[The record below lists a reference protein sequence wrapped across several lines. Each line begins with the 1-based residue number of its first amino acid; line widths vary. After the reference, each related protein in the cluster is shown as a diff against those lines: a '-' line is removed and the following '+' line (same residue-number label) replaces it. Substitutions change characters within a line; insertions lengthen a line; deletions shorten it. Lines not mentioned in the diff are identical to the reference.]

1 MRVPLSWLREY
12 VELPAAV
19 TGREVAEQ
27 LIRAG
32 LEVETVEESDLTGP
46 LVVGK
51 VLTYENEPQ
60 KNGKT
65 IRWCSLDIGAAEPQW
80 VVCGAHNFEVG
91 DLVVVVLPGAVLPGG
106 FAIAARKTYGH
117 VSNGMICSSSEL
129 GLGDDGTHGIV
140 VLEPD
145 EGQPGDDAIEL
156 LALRDDVL
164 DIAVTPDRGYCLSI
178 RGVAR
183 EVATAYGVP
192 LSDPADL
199 ALTGSGVDGY
209 PVRVDDAD
217 ACSVFVTR
225 TVTGIDPA
233 ATSPRWMQKR
243 LLASGM
249 RPISIAVDITNY
261 VMLELGNPI
270 HGYDK
275 NLLSG
280 EIVVRRAQQGEK
292 LVTLDDQTREL
303 DAEDLL
309 ITDASGPIGLAG
321 VMGGATTELSATT
334 RDVVIEAAHFDAIV
348 IARTSRRHKLSTEG
362 SKRWEREV
370 DPNLPRYAAQRVA
383 DLLTE
388 HAGGT
393 TLPDETV
400 IDTHPKP
407 APVNL
412 RADHPARVAGAPITI
427 EETVRHLESV
437 GCTVEAAAA
446 DAVAAPLAAGVHAPA
461 LVITA
466 GTPSDAGAPAD
477 AGEGVGE
484 AARGGVGGAAA
495 PASGATGA
503 RGGDALAPSTAVG
516 AGGVVGGGVVAGDD
530 LLTVTPPSW
539 RPDLVDPND
548 FAEEVIRLF
557 GYDNVP
563 SVLPAAAG
571 GQGLTVAQKRRR
583 RVATAL
589 VGAGL
594 TEVVSYPFAGPADFD
609 ALGLPAD
616 DSRRTTVQL
625 VNPISDE
632 EPSMQTT
639 LLATLLRTAERNV
652 GRGASDLAIFQTGL
666 VFLPKAET
674 KPAPLPSVAQ
684 RPSDAEI
691 QALYDALPDQPL
703 HVGVV
708 LTGALT
714 PTGWWGKGSPA
725 GWADA
730 VQVARLIASAVGVE
744 PVVRN
749 AEYAP
754 WHPGR
759 CAEFSIDGTVIG
771 HAGELHPKVCQ
782 AFGLPARSS
791 AVELNLGVLIDAA
804 PESISARP
812 FSSYPVAKEDVALIV
827 PAEVSSAEVQAA
839 LTEGAGELL
848 EAVRL
853 FDVYTGEQIGE
864 GKKSLAFAL
873 RFRAPDRT
881 LKENEVAGARQAAV
895 QVAVDRFGAVQRVG

>member
-12 VELPAAV
+12 VDLPADV
-19 TGREVAEQ
+19 TGRQVAEQ

-65 IRWCSLDIGAAEPQW
+65 IRWCSLDIGKDDPQW

-106 FAIAARKTYGH
+106 FAISARKTYGH
-117 VSNGMICSSSEL
+117 VSNGMICSSAEL
-129 GLGDDGTHGIV
+129 GLGDDGMHGIV
-140 VLEPD
+140 VLEPG
-145 EGQPGDDAIEL
+145 EGTPGDDAIEL

-183 EVATAYGVP
+183 EAATAYGVP
-192 LSDPADL
+192 LKDPA
-199 ALTGSGVDGY
+199 ALPLNGSGSGGY
-209 PVRVDDAD
+209 PVRVDDAE

-225 TVTGIDPA
+225 TVTGIDA
-233 ATSPRWMQKR
+233 KALSPRWMQKR

-249 RPISIAVDITNY
+249 RPISIGVDVTNY
-261 VMLELGNPI
+261 VMLELGQPI
-270 HGYDK
+270 HGYDQAR
-275 NLLSG
+275 LSG
-280 EIVVRRAQQGEK
+280 DIVVRRANAGEK
-292 LVTLDDQTREL
+292 LMTLDDQTREL

-309 ITDASGPIGLAG
+309 ITDDSGPIGVAG
-321 VMGGATTELSATT
+321 VMGGASTEISDATT
-334 RDVVIEAAHFDAIV
+334 DVVIEAAHFDPIV
-348 IARTSRRHKLSTEG
+348 IARASRRHKLSSEA
-362 SKRWEREV
+362 SRRFEREV

-383 DLLTE
+383 DLLAE
-388 HAGGT
+388 YAGGT
-393 TLPDETV
+393 ILPDETV
-400 IDTHPKP
+400 VDTHPKP
-407 APVNL
+407 SPVTI
-412 RADHPARVAGAPITI
+412 RADHAARVAGAVITLD
-427 EETVRHLESV
+427 ETVRHLISV
-437 GCTVEAAAA
+437 GCSVEAAAA
-446 DAVAAPLAAGVHAPA
+446 DAVAAPLAAGAHAPA
-461 LVITA
+461 LAEV
-466 GTPSDAGAPAD
+466 
-477 AGEGVGE
+477 
-484 AARGGVGGAAA
+484 
-495 PASGATGA
+495 GATTVGSTHVEGA
-503 RGGDALAPSTAVG
+503 
-516 AGGVVGGGVVAGDD
+516 D

-539 RPDLVDPND
+539 RPDLRDPND
-548 FAEEVIRLF
+548 FAEEAIRLF
-557 GYDNVP
+557 GFDNVP
-563 SVLPAAAG
+563 SILPAAPG
-571 GQGLTVAQKRRR
+571 GQGLTVSQRRRR

-594 TEVVSYPFAGPADFD
+594 TEVVSYPFTGGADFD
-609 ALGLPAD
+609 AMGLPAD
-616 DSRRTTVQL
+616 DSRRTTVKL

-652 GRGASDLAIFQTGL
+652 GRGANDLAIFQTGL

-674 KPAPLPSVAQ
+674 KPAPLPSVAH
-684 RPSDAEI
+684 RPSDAEV
-691 QALYDALPDQPL
+691 QSLYDALPDQPL

-708 LTGALT
+708 LTGALA
-714 PTGWWGKGSPA
+714 PTGWWGKGRPA

-730 VQVARLIASAVGVE
+730 VQIARLIASVVGVE
-744 PVVRN
+744 PVVKN
-749 AEYAP
+749 VELAP

-759 CAEFSIDGTVIG
+759 CAEFSVDGTVIG

-791 AVELNLGVLIDAA
+791 AVELDLDALIAA
-804 PESISARP
+804 GPESISAHP

-827 PAEVSSAEVQAA
+827 PAEVAAADVQAA
-839 LTEGAGELL
+839 LAEGAGELL
-848 EAVRL
+848 ESVRL

-881 LKENEVAGARQAAV
+881 LKENEVADARQAAV
-895 QVAVDRFGAVQRVG
+895 QVTVDRFGAVQRVG

>member
-12 VELPAAV
+12 VDLPADV
-19 TGREVAEQ
+19 TGRQVAEQ

-65 IRWCSLDIGAAEPQW
+65 IRWCSLDIGKDEPQW

-106 FAIAARKTYGH
+106 FAISARKTYGH
-117 VSNGMICSSSEL
+117 VSNGMICSSAEL

-140 VLEPD
+140 VLEPG
-145 EGQPGDDAIEL
+145 EAEPGDDAIEL

-183 EVATAYGVP
+183 EAATAYGVP
-192 LSDPADL
+192 LKDPAEL
-199 ALTGSGVDGY
+199 PLTGAGSGGY
-209 PVRVDDAD
+209 PVRVDDAP

-225 TVTGIDPA
+225 TVTGIDPKA
-233 ATSPRWMQKR
+233 LSPRWMQKR

-249 RPISIAVDITNY
+249 RPISIGVDVTNY
-261 VMLELGNPI
+261 VMLELGQPI

-275 NLLSG
+275 ARLSG
-280 EIVVRRAQQGEK
+280 AIVVRRANAGEK
-292 LVTLDDQTREL
+292 LMTLDDQTREL

-309 ITDASGPIGLAG
+309 ITDDSGPIGVAG
-321 VMGGATTELSATT
+321 VMGGASTEISDTTT
-334 RDVVIEAAHFDAIV
+334 DVVIEAAHFDPIV
-348 IARTSRRHKLSTEG
+348 IARASRRHKLSSEA
-362 SKRWEREV
+362 SRRFERGA
-370 DPNLPRYAAQRVA
+370 DPALPRYAAQRVA
-383 DLLTE
+383 DLLAE
-388 HAGGT
+388 YAGGT
-393 TLPDETV
+393 VLPDETV
-400 IDTHPKP
+400 IDTHPTP
-407 APVNL
+407 EPVTL
-412 RADHPARVAGAPITI
+412 RADHAARVAGAPVTI
-427 EETVRHLESV
+427 EDTLQHLRSV
-437 GCTVEAAAA
+437 GCTVEPAAS
-446 DAVAAPLAAGVHAPA
+446 DAKPAPLAAGVHAPA
-461 LVITA
+461 LVVD
-466 GTPSDAGAPAD
+466 PSA
-477 AGEGVGE
+477 E
-484 AARGGVGGAAA
+484 
-495 PASGATGA
+495 
-503 RGGDALAPSTAVG
+503 L
-516 AGGVVGGGVVAGDD
+516 AGDD

-539 RPDLVDPND
+539 RPDLHDPND

-563 SVLPAAAG
+563 SILPAAPG

-583 RVATAL
+583 KVATAL

-594 TEVVSYPFAGPADFD
+594 TEVVSYPFTGAADFD
-609 ALGLPAD
+609 AMGIPAD
-616 DSRRTTVQL
+616 DARRTTVKL
-625 VNPISDE
+625 VNPLSDE

-652 GRGASDLAIFQTGL
+652 GRGANDLAIFQTGL
-666 VFLPKAET
+666 VFVPKAET

-684 RPSDAEI
+684 RPSDAEV
-691 QALYDALPDQPL
+691 QSLYDALPDQPL

-714 PTGWWGKGSPA
+714 PTGWWGKGRPA

-730 VQVARLIASAVGVE
+730 VQVARLIAQAVGVE
-744 PVVRN
+744 LDVKN
-749 AEYAP
+749 AELAP

-759 CAEFSIDGTVIG
+759 CAEFSVADKVVG

-782 AFGLPARSS
+782 AFGLPTRSS
-791 AVELNLGVLIDAA
+791 AVELDLDALIAA
-804 PESISARP
+804 GPESIAAHP

-827 PAEVSSAEVQAA
+827 PAEVSAADVQAA
-839 LTEGAGELL
+839 LVEGAGELL
-848 EAVRL
+848 EGVRL

-881 LKENEVAGARQAAV
+881 LKENEVADARQAAV
-895 QVAVDRFGAVQRVG
+895 QVTVDRFGAVQRVG

>member
-12 VELPAAV
+12 VDLPAGV
-19 TGREVAEQ
+19 TGRGVAEK

-51 VLTYENEPQ
+51 VLTFEDEPQ

-65 IRWCSLDIGAAEPQW
+65 IRWCSLDIGKDEPQW
-80 VVCGAHNFEVG
+80 VVCGANNFAVG

-106 FAIAARKTYGH
+106 FAISARKTYGH

-129 GLGDDGTHGIV
+129 GLGDDGSHGIV
-140 VLEPD
+140 VLEPG
-145 EGQPGDDAIEL
+145 EAKPGDDAIEL
-156 LALRDDVL
+156 LALQDDVL

-183 EVATAYGVP
+183 EAATAYGVP
-192 LSDPADL
+192 LKDPAE
-199 ALTGSGVDGY
+199 LTVDGDAKGGY
-209 PVRVDDAD
+209 PVRIEDEHGCD
-217 ACSVFVTR
+217 VFVTR
-225 TVTGIDPA
+225 TVTGIDPD
-233 ATSPRWMQKR
+233 TPSPRWLQKR

-249 RPISIAVDITNY
+249 RPISVAVDITNY

-280 EIVVRRAQQGEK
+280 EIVVRRAQLGEK

-303 DAEDLL
+303 DPEDVL
-309 ITDASGPIGLAG
+309 ITDGSGPIGLAG
-321 VMGGATTELSATT
+321 VMGGATTELSPTT
-334 RDVVIEAAHFDAIV
+334 RDVVIEAAHFDPIA

-362 SKRWEREV
+362 SKRWERTV
-370 DPNLPRYAAQRVA
+370 DPSLPRFAAQRVA
-383 DLLTE
+383 NLLRDL
-388 HAGGT
+388 AGGT
-393 TLPDETV
+393 IEPAETYVDVHQLPE
-400 IDTHPKP
+400 
-407 APVNL
+407 PVTF
-412 RADHPARVAGAPITI
+412 RADHAARVAGAPITI

-437 GCTVEAAAA
+437 GCKVVPAEPWARP
-446 DAVAAPLAAGVHAPA
+446 APLAAGVHAPA
-461 LVITA
+461 LVVE
-466 GTPSDAGAPAD
+466 S
-477 AGEGVGE
+477 
-484 AARGGVGGAAA
+484 RH
-495 PASGATGA
+495 GATGA
-503 RGGDALAPSTAVG
+503 DAVLGGEHATHGVAAL
-516 AGGVVGGGVVAGDD
+516 AGDD

-539 RPDLVDPND
+539 RPDLRDPND

-563 SVLPAAAG
+563 SVLPPAPG
-571 GQGLTVAQKRRR
+571 GQGLTVSQRRRR

-594 TEVVSYPFAGPADFD
+594 TEVVSYPFTGEADFD
-609 ALGLPAD
+609 AMGLPAD
-616 DSRRTTVQL
+616 DARRTTVKL
-625 VNPISDE
+625 VNPLSDE

-652 GRGASDLAIFQTGL
+652 GRGNTDLAIFQTGL
-666 VFLPKAET
+666 VFLPKTES

-691 QALYDALPDQPL
+691 QSLYDALPDQPL
-703 HVGVV
+703 HLGAV
-708 LTGALT
+708 LTGART
-714 PTGWWGKGSPA
+714 PTGWWGKGQPA
-725 GWADA
+725 AWSDA
-730 VQVARLIASAVGVE
+730 VQIARTVANAVGVE
-744 PVVRN
+744 PVLRN
-749 AEYAP
+749 TELAP

-759 CAEFSIDGTVIG
+759 CAEFTVNGKVVG

-782 AFGLPARSS
+782 AFGLPARSG
-791 AVELNLGVLIDAA
+791 AVELNLDALMAAA
-804 PESISARP
+804 PSSITAEP

-827 PAEVSSAEVQAA
+827 PAEVAAAEVEAA
-839 LTEGAGELL
+839 LVEGAGELL
-848 EAVRL
+848 ESIRL
-853 FDVYTGEQIGE
+853 FDLYTGEQIGE

-881 LKENEVAGARQAAV
+881 LKENEVADVRQAAV

>member
-12 VELPAAV
+12 VDLPGDV
-19 TGREVAEQ
+19 TGRQVAEQ

-51 VLTYENEPQ
+51 VLTYEDEPQ

-65 IRWCSLDIGAAEPQW
+65 IRWCSLDIGKDEPQW

-117 VSNGMICSSSEL
+117 VSNGMICSSAEL

-140 VLEPD
+140 VLEPG
-145 EGQPGDDAIEL
+145 EATPGDDAIEL

-183 EVATAYGVP
+183 EAATAYGVP
-192 LSDPADL
+192 LKDPADL
-199 ALTGSGVDGY
+199 PLNGSGEGGY
-209 PVRVDDAD
+209 PVRVDDAK

-225 TVTGIDPA
+225 TVTGIDA
-233 ATSPRWMQKR
+233 KSLSPRWMQQR

-249 RPISIAVDITNY
+249 RPISIGVDVTNY
-261 VMLELGNPI
+261 VMLELGQPI

-275 NLLSG
+275 ARLSG
-280 EIVVRRAQQGEK
+280 EIVVRRANAGEK
-292 LVTLDDQTREL
+292 LMTLDDQTREL

-309 ITDASGPIGLAG
+309 ITDDSGPIGIAG
-321 VMGGATTELSATT
+321 VMGGASTEISEATT
-334 RDVVIEAAHFDAIV
+334 DVVIEAAHFDPIV
-348 IARTSRRHKLSTEG
+348 IARASRRHKLSSEA
-362 SKRWEREV
+362 SRRFEREV

-383 DLLTE
+383 DLLAE
-388 HAGGT
+388 YAGGT
-393 TLPDETV
+393 ILAEETV
-400 IDTHPKP
+400 VDTHPQP
-407 APVNL
+407 SPVTL
-412 RADHPARVAGAPITI
+412 RADHAARVAGAPITL

-437 GCTVEAAAA
+437 GCTIEVAAA
-446 DAVAAPLAAGVHAPA
+446 DAVAAPLAAGAHAPA
-461 LVITA
+461 LA
-466 GTPSDAGAPAD
+466 EAGATT
-477 AGEGVGE
+477 V
-484 AARGGVGGAAA
+484 
-495 PASGATGA
+495 AST
-503 RGGDALAPSTAVG
+503 RIE
-516 AGGVVGGGVVAGDD
+516 GDD

-539 RPDLVDPND
+539 RPDLRDPND

-563 SVLPAAAG
+563 SILPPAPG
-571 GQGLTVAQKRRR
+571 GQGLTVSQKRRR
-583 RVATAL
+583 KVATAL

-594 TEVVSYPFAGPADFD
+594 TEVVSYPFTGAADFD
-609 ALGLPAD
+609 AMGIPAD
-616 DSRRTTVQL
+616 DSRRTTVKL
-625 VNPISDE
+625 VNPLSDE

-652 GRGASDLAIFQTGL
+652 GRGANDLAIFQTGL
-666 VFLPKAET
+666 VFHPKQET
-674 KPAPLPSVAQ
+674 KPAPLPSVEH
-684 RPSDAEI
+684 RPSDAEV
-691 QALYDALPDQPL
+691 QSLYDALPDQPL

-708 LTGALT
+708 LTGSLT
-714 PTGWWGKGSPA
+714 PTGWWGKGRPA

-730 VQVARLIASAVGVE
+730 VQIARLIASAVGVE
-744 PVVRN
+744 PVVKN
-749 AEYAP
+749 AELAP

-759 CAEFSIDGTVIG
+759 CAELSVDGKVVG

-791 AVELNLGVLIDAA
+791 AAELDLEALIAA
-804 PESISARP
+804 GPESVTAHP

-827 PAEVSSAEVQAA
+827 PAEVAAADVQVA
-839 LTEGAGELL
+839 LAEGAGELL
-848 EAVRL
+848 ESVRL
-853 FDVYTGEQIGE
+853 FDVYTGEQIGA

-881 LKENEVAGARQAAV
+881 LKENEVADARQAAV
-895 QVAVDRFGAVQRVG
+895 QVTVDRFGAVQRVG

>member
-12 VELPAAV
+12 VDLPGDV
-19 TGREVAEQ
+19 TGRQVAEQ

-51 VLTYENEPQ
+51 VLTYEDEPQ

-65 IRWCSLDIGAAEPQW
+65 IRWCSLDIGKDEPQW

-117 VSNGMICSSSEL
+117 VSNGMICSSAEL

-140 VLEPD
+140 VLEPG
-145 EGQPGDDAIEL
+145 EATPGDDAIEL

-183 EVATAYGVP
+183 EAATAYGVP
-192 LSDPADL
+192 LKDPADL
-199 ALTGSGVDGY
+199 PLNGSGEGGY
-209 PVRVDDAD
+209 PVRVDDAK

-225 TVTGIDPA
+225 TVTGIDA
-233 ATSPRWMQKR
+233 KSLSPRWMQQR

-249 RPISIAVDITNY
+249 RPISIGVDVTNY
-261 VMLELGNPI
+261 VMLELGQPI

-275 NLLSG
+275 ARLSG
-280 EIVVRRAQQGEK
+280 EIVVRRANAGEK
-292 LVTLDDQTREL
+292 LMTLDDQTREL

-309 ITDASGPIGLAG
+309 ITDDSGPIGIAG
-321 VMGGATTELSATT
+321 VMGGASTEISAATT
-334 RDVVIEAAHFDAIV
+334 DVVIEAAHFDPIV
-348 IARTSRRHKLSTEG
+348 IARASRRHKLSSEA
-362 SKRWEREV
+362 SRRFEREV

-383 DLLTE
+383 DLLAE
-388 HAGGT
+388 YAGGT
-393 TLPDETV
+393 ILAEETV
-400 IDTHPKP
+400 VDTHPQP
-407 APVNL
+407 SPVTL
-412 RADHPARVAGAPITI
+412 RADHAARVAGAPITL

-437 GCTVEAAAA
+437 GCTIEVAAA
-446 DAVAAPLAAGVHAPA
+446 DAVAAPLAAGAHAPA
-461 LVITA
+461 LAEA
-466 GTPSDAGAPAD
+466 GTTT
-477 AGEGVGE
+477 V
-484 AARGGVGGAAA
+484 
-495 PASGATGA
+495 AST
-503 RGGDALAPSTAVG
+503 RIE
-516 AGGVVGGGVVAGDD
+516 GDD

-539 RPDLVDPND
+539 RPDLRDPND

-563 SVLPAAAG
+563 SILPPAPG
-571 GQGLTVAQKRRR
+571 GQGLTVSQKRRR
-583 RVATAL
+583 KVATAL

-594 TEVVSYPFAGPADFD
+594 TEVVSYPFTGAADFD
-609 ALGLPAD
+609 AMGIPAD
-616 DSRRTTVQL
+616 DSRRTTVKL
-625 VNPISDE
+625 VNPLSDE

-652 GRGASDLAIFQTGL
+652 GRGANDLAIFQTGL
-666 VFLPKAET
+666 VFHPKQET
-674 KPAPLPSVAQ
+674 KPAPLPSVEH
-684 RPSDAEI
+684 RPSDAEV
-691 QALYDALPDQPL
+691 QSLYDALPDQPL

-708 LTGALT
+708 LTGSLT
-714 PTGWWGKGSPA
+714 PTGWWGKGRPA

-730 VQVARLIASAVGVE
+730 VQIARLIASAVGVE
-744 PVVRN
+744 PVVKN
-749 AEYAP
+749 AELAP

-759 CAEFSIDGTVIG
+759 CAELSVDGKVVG

-791 AVELNLGVLIDAA
+791 AAELDLEALIAA
-804 PESISARP
+804 GPESVTAHP

-827 PAEVSSAEVQAA
+827 PAEVAAADVQVA
-839 LTEGAGELL
+839 LAEGAGELL
-848 EAVRL
+848 ESVRL
-853 FDVYTGEQIGE
+853 FDVYTGEQIGA

-881 LKENEVAGARQAAV
+881 LKENEVADARQAAV
-895 QVAVDRFGAVQRVG
+895 QVTVDRFGAVQRVG

>member
-140 VLEPD
+140 VLEPG

-192 LSDPADL
+192 LSDPAGL
-199 ALTGSGVDGY
+199 TPTGSGVDGY

-466 GTPSDAGAPAD
+466 GAPAD
-477 AGEGVGE
+477 A
-484 AARGGVGGAAA
+484 R
-495 PASGATGA
+495 
-503 RGGDALAPSTAVG
+503 
-516 AGGVVGGGVVAGDD
+516 GVVGGGVVAGDD

-571 GQGLTVAQKRRR
+571 GQGLTIAQKRRR

-594 TEVVSYPFAGPADFD
+594 TEVVSYPFTGPADFD

-791 AVELNLGVLIDAA
+791 AVELNLGALIDAA

>member
-12 VELPAAV
+12 VDLPGDV
-19 TGREVAEQ
+19 TGRQVAEQ

-51 VLTYENEPQ
+51 VLTYEDEPQ

-65 IRWCSLDIGAAEPQW
+65 IRWCSLDIGKDEPQW

-117 VSNGMICSSSEL
+117 VSNGMICSSAEL

-140 VLEPD
+140 VLEPG
-145 EGQPGDDAIEL
+145 EATPGDDAIEL

-183 EVATAYGVP
+183 EAATAYGVP
-192 LSDPADL
+192 LKDPADL
-199 ALTGSGVDGY
+199 PLNGSGEGGY
-209 PVRVDDAD
+209 PVRVDDAK

-225 TVTGIDPA
+225 TVTGIDA
-233 ATSPRWMQKR
+233 KSLSPRWMQQR

-249 RPISIAVDITNY
+249 RPISIGVDVTNY
-261 VMLELGNPI
+261 VMLELGQPI

-275 NLLSG
+275 ARLSG
-280 EIVVRRAQQGEK
+280 EIVVRRANAGEK
-292 LVTLDDQTREL
+292 LMTLDDQTREL

-309 ITDASGPIGLAG
+309 ITDDSGPIGIAG
-321 VMGGATTELSATT
+321 VMGGASTEISAATT
-334 RDVVIEAAHFDAIV
+334 DVVIEAAHFDPIV
-348 IARTSRRHKLSTEG
+348 IARASRRHKLSSEA
-362 SKRWEREV
+362 SRRFEREV

-383 DLLTE
+383 DLLAE
-388 HAGGT
+388 YAGGT
-393 TLPDETV
+393 ILAEETV
-400 IDTHPKP
+400 VDTHPQP
-407 APVNL
+407 SPVTL
-412 RADHPARVAGAPITI
+412 RADHAARVAGAPITL

-437 GCTVEAAAA
+437 GCTIEVAAA
-446 DAVAAPLAAGVHAPA
+446 DAVAAPLAAGAHAPA
-461 LVITA
+461 LAEA
-466 GTPSDAGAPAD
+466 GTTT
-477 AGEGVGE
+477 V
-484 AARGGVGGAAA
+484 
-495 PASGATGA
+495 AST
-503 RGGDALAPSTAVG
+503 RIE
-516 AGGVVGGGVVAGDD
+516 GDD

-539 RPDLVDPND
+539 RPDLRDPND

-563 SVLPAAAG
+563 SILPPAPG
-571 GQGLTVAQKRRR
+571 GQGLTVSQKRRR
-583 RVATAL
+583 KVATAL

-594 TEVVSYPFAGPADFD
+594 TEVVSYPFTGAADFD
-609 ALGLPAD
+609 AMGIPAD
-616 DSRRTTVQL
+616 DSRRTTVKL
-625 VNPISDE
+625 VNPLSDE

-652 GRGASDLAIFQTGL
+652 GRGANDLAIFQTGL
-666 VFLPKAET
+666 VFHPKQET
-674 KPAPLPSVAQ
+674 KPAPLPSVEH
-684 RPSDAEI
+684 RPSDAEV
-691 QALYDALPDQPL
+691 QSLYDALPDQPL

-714 PTGWWGKGSPA
+714 PTGWWGKGRPA

-730 VQVARLIASAVGVE
+730 VQIARLIASAVGVE
-744 PVVRN
+744 PVVKN
-749 AEYAP
+749 AELAP

-759 CAEFSIDGTVIG
+759 CAELSVDGKVVG

-791 AVELNLGVLIDAA
+791 AAELDLEALIAA
-804 PESISARP
+804 GPESVTAHP

-827 PAEVSSAEVQAA
+827 PAEVSAADVQVA
-839 LTEGAGELL
+839 LAEGAGELL
-848 EAVRL
+848 ESVRL
-853 FDVYTGEQIGE
+853 FDVYTGEQIGA

-881 LKENEVAGARQAAV
+881 LKENEVADARQAAV
-895 QVAVDRFGAVQRVG
+895 QVTVDRFGAVQRVG